1 MLFICSTFCKAVL
14 LYRSRRIN
22 IVKYEYFMIAMVCY
36 NKGTYVNVIITK
48 CL

>member
-1 MLFICSTFCKAVL
+1 MLFTCSTFCKAVS
-14 LYRSRRIN
+14 LYRTSKTN